1 MQLAEIKSKLKDFF
15 EQEFPDSGTTLSDNT
30 NLLNDWFVDSFG
42 IISTTLFLE
51 QNFGIEIS
59 RADINATTFRSIE
72 TLSQYVSD
80 KLKSLP

>member
-42 IISTTLFLE
+42 IVSTTLFLE
-51 QNFGIEIS
+51 QNFVSKS
-59 RADINATTFRSIE
+59 RARISTLRPSAVLKRFPSTYPIN
-72 TLSQYVSD
+72 
-80 KLKSLP
+80 